1 MKRLW
6 IILFIISLFS
16 FARGQTISDG
26 PYIFIEKN
34 QLVEKRIIN
43 GKVFSRTLETSS
55 YDTTYSPEKSTF
67 NNIKK
72 IAALSDIHGQ
82 YDLVIELFK
91 NNKIIDDNLNWSF
104 GKGHLVITG
113 DIFDRGDK
121 VNEVLWLIYKL
132 EAQAKNKGGH
142 LHYLL
147 GNHEYMIFYNDLRYI
162 HEKYKTTSTILNLEH
177 YELYSNK
184 TVIGRWLRSKS
195 TIIKINNI
203 LFTHG
208 GISEDFIS
216 YGDFNIE
223 KINNT
228 MIDSIPQSRA
238 QIKKTDFH
246 KMYYSTKGLIW
257 YRGYFKKYNPDIT
270 DSDISKILKLVD
282 ANHIVVGHTTQKK
295 VVHLF
300 NNKIFGVDS
309 GIKRGEYGE
318 VLIIKNNRFFRG
330 TLSGELIELVSE

>member
-43 GKVFSRTLETSS
+43 GKVFSKTLETSS
-55 YDTTYSPEKSTF
+55 YGTTYSPEKSTF

-121 VNEVLWLIYKL
+121 VNEVLWFIYKL
-132 EAQAKNKGGH
+132 ETQAKDNGGRV
-142 LHYLL
+142 HYLL

-162 HEKYKTTSTILNLEH
+162 HEKYRKTTRLLNLEH
-177 YELYSNK
+177 YELYSDN
-184 TVIGRWLRSKS
+184 TVIGRWLRSKP

-208 GISEDFIS
+208 GISKDFIS
-216 YGDFNIE
+216 YGDFNIQ
-223 KINNT
+223 KINKT
-228 MIDSIPQSRA
+228 MIDSIPQSRSD
-238 QIKKTDFH
+238 IKNTNFQ
-246 KMYYSTKGLIW
+246 KMHYGSKGLVW
-257 YRGYFKKYNPDIT
+257 YRGYFKKYNPGVKDN
-270 DSDISKILKLVD
+270 DISNILSLVD
-282 ANHIVVGHTTQKK
+282 ADHIVVGHSTQEK
-295 VVHLF
+295 VLQLF
-300 NNKIFGVDS
+300 NNKIFCVDS
-309 GIKRGEYGE
+309 GLKYGKYGE
-318 VLIIKNNRFFRG
+318 ILIIENKEFYRA
-330 TLSGELIELVSE
+330 TLSGELIELLP